1 MGWDER
7 AAMPQPCDL
16 LPSVQHEPAAV
27 GAQPYVLCLQGQ
39 DQTGLG
45 FKSKSNKTLDS
56 HIEGFAFS
64 FHGKKMRTNTFGA
77 FEQHIKGASERG
89 DGSSI
94 PFNSVTRA
102 LWLFTPRNGNP
113 VLDHRQV

>member
-45 FKSKSNKTLDS
+45 FKSKSNKTLILKGLHFRFMGKRCAQTPLGLLNNIS
-56 HIEGFAFS
+56 KGHQSVVTVPAFPS
-64 FHGKKMRTNTFGA
+64 
-77 FEQHIKGASERG
+77 
-89 DGSSI
+89 
-94 PFNSVTRA
+94 
-102 LWLFTPRNGNP
+102 TP
-113 VLDHRQV
+113 